1 MSAIAGVYYPDG
13 RPAQRNHLVEMMD
26 TLAHRG
32 PDRVGIWHHGAVG
45 LGQRLLWTTPESV
58 SEFQPVVTPAGD
70 LALTADARIDNRDE
84 LISALALP
92 AQLPDSALILAAYQ
106 KWGEQCP
113 AKLIGDFAFVLWDG
127 RRQTLF
133 CARDPMGVK
142 PLYYYHRPGRMFAFA
157 SEIKALLCLPDV
169 PRQLNETRVADYL
182 TRSFEDRVAT
192 FYRDIL
198 RLPAAHSLSVGREQT
213 RLKAYWSLDPTR
225 EIRFA
230 SDEDYANA
238 FGEIFTEA
246 VRCRLRSAFPVAS
259 TLSGGLDSSSI
270 ACTAEK
276 LLAAAGERRLHT
288 LSAIFPGLPAED
300 LPKIDERRYI
310 EAVLQSGEF
319 DPHFVRADC
328 LSPLTDLDRVLWHQD
343 EAITAP
349 NLYMHWALYGAARQ
363 HGVRIFLDGLDGDTA
378 VSHGLGYLAELS
390 RTFRWPTLVAEAK
403 TLASRSNT
411 PFSSRQII
419 WQYGFRPLIPQ
430 SVFRAKRM
438 LKNHPLPA
446 QTAGVNPALVRRV
459 NLVERLRH
467 TPGNG
472 VGLAIS
478 ARTEHWQSLNA
489 ALIPYTLE
497 LADKAAAA
505 FSLEGRYPFF
515 DRRLIEFCLA
525 LPGRQKLSGGW
536 TRAIMRRAM
545 AGILPEEVR
554 WRFSKANLSPNF
566 RRRLLDT
573 DRELLDQVIFREPQL
588 IEPYLDIPALRAA
601 YDRYLS
607 RPTQTENDAQTVYSA
622 VVLAFWL
629 KNTGF

>member
-1 MSAIAGVYYPDG
+1 MSAIAGVYYPNG
-13 RPAQRNHLVEMMD
+13 RLVERTHLVKMMD
-26 TLAHRG
+26 SLAHRG
-32 PDRVGIWHHGAVG
+32 PDRVGIWHHNVVG

-58 SEFQPVVTPAGD
+58 GEFQPVVTPAGN
-70 LALTADARIDNRDE
+70 LVLTADARIDNRDE
-84 LISALALP
+84 LIRALALP
-92 AQLPDSALILAAYQ
+92 AELPDSALILAAYQ

-113 AKLIGDFAFVLWDG
+113 SKLIGDFAFVLWDG
-127 RRQTLF
+127 RRQILF

-142 PLYYYHRPGRMFAFA
+142 PLYYYHSPGRIFAFA

-169 PRQLNETRVADYL
+169 PRRLNETRVADYL
-182 TRSFEDRVAT
+182 ARSFEDRAAT
-192 FYRDIL
+192 FYQDIL
-198 RLPAAHSLSVGREQT
+198 RLPAAHSLSVGRGQA

-225 EIRFA
+225 EVRFA
-230 SDEDYANA
+230 SDEDYAAA

-270 ACTAEK
+270 ACTAGK
-276 LLAAAGERRLHT
+276 LLAAGGKQRLHT

-310 EAVLQSGEF
+310 DAVLQAGEF

-328 LSPLTDLDRVLWHQD
+328 LSPLTELDRVLWHQD

-363 HGVRIFLDGLDGDTA
+363 HGVRIFLDGFDGDTA

-390 RTFRWPTLVAEAK
+390 RTFRWPTLVAEAGA
-403 TLASRSNT
+403 LASRSNM
-411 PFSSRQII
+411 PFSPRQII
-419 WQYGFRPLIPQ
+419 WQYGFRPIIPN
-430 SVFRAKRM
+430 SVIRARRR
-438 LKNHPLPA
+438 LKNYSPVA
-446 QTAGVNPALVRRV
+446 AGGAVNPALARRV
-459 NLVERLRH
+459 NLAERLQQS
-467 TPGNG
+467 PGNG
-472 VGLAIS
+472 AGLATT
-478 ARTEHWQSLNA
+478 ARTEHWQSLTA

-497 LADKAAAA
+497 LADKATAA

-525 LPGRQKLSGGW
+525 LPGHQKLSGGW

-566 RRRLLDT
+566 RRRLLAG
-573 DRELLDQVIFREPQL
+573 DRELLDRVIIREPHI

-601 YDRYLS
+601 YNRYAS
-607 RPTQTENDAQTVYSA
+607 RPMHTEDDAQTVYSA

-629 KNTGF
+629 KKTGF